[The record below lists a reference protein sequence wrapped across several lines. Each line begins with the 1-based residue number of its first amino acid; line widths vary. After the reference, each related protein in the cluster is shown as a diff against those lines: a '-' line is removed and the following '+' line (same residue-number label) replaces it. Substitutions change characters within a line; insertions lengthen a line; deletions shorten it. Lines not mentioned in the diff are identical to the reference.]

1 MLHSYAHPPFL
12 PSQLGPPPP
21 HDVMVGKGKVPVIHV
36 VVCGL
41 TSSSFQGL
49 SGQGAGKSVLC
60 NRFIRPNQDDLRL
73 QHNSVLNLSE
83 FGSNVINNTHFLYWG
98 EKSAGMDDGQ
108 TVKFQVRGN
117 RNAPSKLILVTAV
130 KINVYLHD
138 YIKLAKIHTVSIL

>member
-1 MLHSYAHPPFL
+1 MMA
-12 PSQLGPPPP
+12 
-21 HDVMVGKGKVPVIHV
+21 GKGKVPVIHV

-108 TVKFQVRGN
+108 TVKFQVREN
-117 RNAPSKLILVTAV
+117 NFCLMLFNALVCKFNTSQPH
-130 KINVYLHD
+130 L
-138 YIKLAKIHTVSIL
+138 

>member
-1 MLHSYAHPPFL
+1 MHACTHRGALF
-12 PSQLGPPPP
+12 
-21 HDVMVGKGKVPVIHV
+21 VMASSKGKVPVIHV

-73 QHNSVLNLSE
+73 EHNSVLNLSE

-108 TVKFQVRGN
+108 TVKFQVSG
-117 RNAPSKLILVTAV
+117 
-130 KINVYLHD
+130 Y
-138 YIKLAKIHTVSIL
+138 IHTCTCSNGPQAVL

>member
-1 MLHSYAHPPFL
+1 MNFSLSLSLSLSNLRFTHTNTYPPNEQGFL
-12 PSQLGPPPP
+12 
-21 HDVMVGKGKVPVIHV
+21 MMAGKGKVPVIHV

-60 NRFIRPNQDDLRL
+60 NRFIRPNHDELRL
-73 QHNSVLNLSE
+73 EHNSVLNLSE

-108 TVKFQVRGN
+108 TVKFQVREREGWG
-117 RNAPSKLILVTAV
+117 RETGREGGRE
-130 KINVYLHD
+130 
-138 YIKLAKIHTVSIL
+138 